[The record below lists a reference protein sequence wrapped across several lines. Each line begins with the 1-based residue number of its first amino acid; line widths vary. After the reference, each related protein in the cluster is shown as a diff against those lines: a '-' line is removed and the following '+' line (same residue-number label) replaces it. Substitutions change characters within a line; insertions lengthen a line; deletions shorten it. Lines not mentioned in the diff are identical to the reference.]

1 MILWVLELRKSQ
13 VFDID
18 KYVKILNG
26 FYRIERN
33 CQNLGILR
41 FGEIDTSF
49 LYKVNLIKYTSRM
62 TDWQMEY
69 AIYGVP

>member
-49 LYKVNLIKYTSRM
+49 FNNVNLIK
-62 TDWQMEY
+62 
-69 AIYGVP
+69 

>member
-49 LYKVNLIKYTSRM
+49 LYNVNLIK
-62 TDWQMEY
+62 
-69 AIYGVP
+69 